1 LLLTIDYLILIC
13 IILFMNILTSYKSNK
28 NVIYSCKYHV
38 VWCTKYRRDLLKND
52 VENDLKSIVFDLSKT
67 MAVEVIELEV
77 MPDHIHMLVEVD
89 PQFGLHKFV
98 KHIKGSSSRILR
110 EKHRDLRSRVPT
122 LWTNSYFVSTVGG
135 VTLDVVK
142 KYIEDQKNV

>member
-1 LLLTIDYLILIC
+1 MGVD
-13 IILFMNILTSYKSNK
+13 
-28 NVIYSCKYHV
+28 
-38 VWCTKYRRDLLKND
+38 
-52 VENDLKSIVFDLSKT
+52 
-67 MAVEVIELEV
+67 VIELEV

-89 PQFGLHKFV
+89 PQFGIHKFV
-98 KHIKGSSSRILR
+98 KNIKGASSRTLR

>member
-1 LLLTIDYLILIC
+1 
-13 IILFMNILTSYKSNK
+13 MNTLTSYKSNK

-67 MAVEVIELEV
+67 MAVDVIELEV

-89 PQFGLHKFV
+89 PQF
-98 KHIKGSSSRILR
+98 
-110 EKHRDLRSRVPT
+110 
-122 LWTNSYFVSTVGG
+122 
-135 VTLDVVK
+135 
-142 KYIEDQKNV
+142 

>member
-1 LLLTIDYLILIC
+1 
-13 IILFMNILTSYKSNK
+13 MNILTSYKSNK

-67 MAVEVIELEV
+67 MAVDVIELEV
-77 MPDHIHMLVEVD
+77 MHDHIHMLVEVD
-89 PQFGLHKFV
+89 PQFGIHKFV
-98 KHIKGSSSRILR
+98 KNIKGASSRILR